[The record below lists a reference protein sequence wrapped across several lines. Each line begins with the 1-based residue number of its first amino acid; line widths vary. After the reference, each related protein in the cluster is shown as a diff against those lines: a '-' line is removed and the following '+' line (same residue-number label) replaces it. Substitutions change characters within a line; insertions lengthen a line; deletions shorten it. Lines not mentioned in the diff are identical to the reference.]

1 MIQNL
6 PNFIERGKDI
16 ELIIIVHSFL
26 KAQNRFYLFQPI
38 PYCITVL
45 KEHLCCQGNISVAFY
60 ISKYCFQQIGMMTF
74 VVFGEQSFNI
84 IVKLLYPSVVAQSAK
99 KLVNSDLAEIKQSS
113 LLMTEVAQAYMLSQ
127 MLAGRVLSDSRGV
140 LIPIRKSIRSKL
152 SR

>member
-99 KLVNSDLAEIKQSS
+99 KLVNSDLAEIKQRFLADDGSS
-113 LLMTEVAQAYMLSQ
+113 
-127 MLAGRVLSDSRGV
+127 AGVYALPNARRQGIERFARSTDSN
-140 LIPIRKSIRSKL
+140 SKIHPL
-152 SR
+152 